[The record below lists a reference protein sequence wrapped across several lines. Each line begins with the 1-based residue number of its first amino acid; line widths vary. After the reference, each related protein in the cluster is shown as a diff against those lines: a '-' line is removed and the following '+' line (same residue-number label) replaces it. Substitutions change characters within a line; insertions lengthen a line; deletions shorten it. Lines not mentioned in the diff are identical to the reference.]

1 MAGRL
6 GVALPRT
13 GPSAITRVDAA
24 LTLGSHDVSPL
35 EMATMYATFA
45 AHGVSCAPTGITA
58 ITGPT
63 GAVVPSPDPNC
74 HQAIS
79 PGVADTV
86 TSLLEGVIDGPDP
99 YRTGKSL
106 SIGRSVAGKT
116 GTTDNSSAVW
126 FNGFTP
132 QYETAVWVGD
142 PRGGIKYPLRSV
154 RLYGRT
160 VPSVAGAT
168 VAGPIWA
175 DIMEAIHA
183 GRPVTGFTPVNAN
196 QVNGIA
202 NVIPDVR
209 GLTRA
214 SAIQTLQDA
223 GLDVSIAKA
232 PAPPDQLTPAGHV
245 AGQTPAG
252 GTLTLPTGTVI
263 LTLTAGSDLTLLV
276 PPRTVAS
283 LAPKARGPVSDNG
296 GGITGNQK
304 LPDFLRPSPTAS
316 SAKPR

>member
-1 MAGRL
+1 MKLEAEQGVLNVADMAGRL

-24 LTLGSHDVSPL
+24 LTLGTYDVSPL

-63 GAVVPSPDPNC
+63 GAAVPAPDPNC

-86 TSLLEGVIDGPDP
+86 TALLQGVIDGPDP
-99 YRTGKSL
+99 FRTGKNL
-106 SIGRSVAGKT
+106 SIGRPAAGKT
-116 GTTDNSSAVW
+116 GTTTSSSAVW

-142 PRGGIKYPLRSV
+142 PRGGMKYPLSSV

-160 VPSVAGAT
+160 LSSVAGAT
-168 VAGPIWA
+168 VAGPIWS
-175 DIMEAIHA
+175 DIMKAIHA
-183 GRPVTGFTPVNAN
+183 GRPVAGFTPVNAN

-209 GLTRA
+209 GLTRDR
-214 SAIQTLQDA
+214 AIQTLQDA
-223 GLDVSIAKA
+223 GLDVTHRQE
-232 PAPPDQLTPAGHV
+232 P
-245 AGQTPAG
+245 
-252 GTLTLPTGTVI
+252 
-263 LTLTAGSDLTLLV
+263 
-276 PPRTVAS
+276 
-283 LAPKARGPVSDNG
+283 
-296 GGITGNQK
+296 
-304 LPDFLRPSPTAS
+304 
-316 SAKPR
+316 